1 MQSTSTKHANMA
13 FPSSFTVNINNQ
25 NYRIT
30 LSPNP
35 TAVSCAFGETDLEK
49 WNPTTGQVLQTTCTI
64 QPVLIRQQKKKSSIK
79 KELELA
85 IEERD
90 ALLELKRQRNIRIAT
105 EEKANLA
112 RIRSQ
117 QKAKELE
124 EAKAE
129 LSRLKLRME
138 KKKQLEEAKAELARL
153 KSLKA
158 SMNPDPPP
166 APRKLPRTCSRT
178 HSRRYS
184 TPVTI
189 NQRWM
194 NDGVGLTA
202 TVSQNRARR
211 RINFQDDIP
220 IHNYNLRPRN

>member
-1 MQSTSTKHANMA
+1 MA

-64 QPVLIRQQKKKSSIK
+64 QPVLIRQRKKKLSIK

-117 QKAKELE
+117 QKAKELQ

-153 KSLKA
+153 KALKA

-166 APRKLPRTCSRT
+166 APRKLPRASSRA
-178 HSRRYS
+178 HSRRHS

-220 IHNYNLRPRN
+220 THNYNLRPRN